1 MQVFSSAPSTRPV
14 LSVSSS
20 LVSWEE
26 HFLVYGAIM
35 AKTWRIHRIFNG
47 AATALE
53 KVSIPNGTLLSYLA
67 VVAVADYL
75 IFAIWNGTTP
85 MTLRSTISTGSS
97 TTILS
102 VCDSDNDV
110 GLAVFLAFKAL
121 VLLYGCY
128 LSVVVRNIDNRF
140 NESIGLSMS
149 IYVTF
154 TIGIVVI
161 LLGFFL
167 RHFPN
172 APLVVHAVGLIFPF
186 SFTVCAQFIP
196 KVYAIY
202 GNAEFATASV
212 AKSRIDSGH
221 GQSGSGGGGGGG
233 NKSSVALSKISTEST
248 GSTTGSPT
256 KSDIDEHTAA
266 KV

>member
-20 LVSWEE
+20 FLMGGA
-26 HFLVYGAIM
+26 FILVYGAIM

-47 AATALE
+47 AAAALE

-67 VVAVADYL
+67 VVAVADYF
-75 IFAIWNGTTP
+75 IFALWNGITP
-85 MTLRSTISTGSS
+85 MTLRSATASGSTSTIA
-97 TTILS
+97 
-102 VCDSDNDV
+102 VCESDNDI
-110 GLAVFLAFKAL
+110 GLAIFLAFKAL

-128 LSVVVRNIDNRF
+128 LSVVVRNVDNRF

-154 TIGIVVI
+154 TIGLLVI

-172 APLVVHAVGLIFPF
+172 APLVVHAVGLVFPF

-196 KVYAIY
+196 KIFAVY
-202 GNAEFATASV
+202 GTAEFSSASV
-212 AKSRIDSGH
+212 AKSRVDSGH
-221 GQSGSGGGGGGG
+221 GT
-233 NKSSVALSKISTEST
+233 KSSVPMSKVSQDSRESRASTHT
-248 GSTTGSPT
+248 APH
-256 KSDIDEHTAA
+256 KSDLEEQTATT